1 MSEPHATVA
10 IAALQEPRVRNPPLL
25 VAAVT
30 TVTQRPPLAGRIDTV
45 ERDATRAQLRSTNI
59 DAAYYTRLQH
69 RVCAAVSVS
78 SLGTDR
84 AQTSLVVMRP
94 VRALIADES
103 PAMRQWYAAALQ
115 RVADQIEG
123 FENGWE
129 LLLRLADDR
138 PYDLVVASR
147 SLPGL
152 GGVQILAMLRA
163 AGAHVPFVLV
173 APFCDGSV
181 RARVAR
187 LPSAALI
194 EDSLDAVGLADTAAA
209 LVTSSPVSEAE
220 AEKVRR
226 AVALRAR
233 NTRTRRRQALG

>member
-1 MSEPHATVA
+1 
-10 IAALQEPRVRNPPLL
+10 
-25 VAAVT
+25 
-30 TVTQRPPLAGRIDTV
+30 
-45 ERDATRAQLRSTNI
+45 
-59 DAAYYTRLQH
+59 
-69 RVCAAVSVS
+69 
-78 SLGTDR
+78 
-84 AQTSLVVMRP
+84 
-94 VRALIADES
+94 
-103 PAMRQWYAAALQ
+103 MRQWYAAALQ
-115 RVADQIEG
+115 RVADDIED

-152 GGVQILAMLRA
+152 EGVQILAMLRA

-173 APFCDGSV
+173 APFCDGRL

-187 LPSAALI
+187 LPSVALI

-209 LVTSSPVSEAE
+209 LVTSSPASEPQ

-233 NTRTRRRQALG
+233 NTRARRKHALG